1 MIVRLGC
8 LRVRKLHG
16 LRSQVSHVGEGCRTK
31 RTAMPD
37 RTLILDWGVVQS
49 VYLDLSRH
57 TVNLLHDP
65 LCPLNTRG
73 DQLVCARATLRPAE
87 QIVRRPMWRLVRI
100 AAIMPITRLRPSSI
114 SA

>member
-1 MIVRLGC
+1 
-8 LRVRKLHG
+8 
-16 LRSQVSHVGEGCRTK
+16 
-31 RTAMPD
+31 MPD